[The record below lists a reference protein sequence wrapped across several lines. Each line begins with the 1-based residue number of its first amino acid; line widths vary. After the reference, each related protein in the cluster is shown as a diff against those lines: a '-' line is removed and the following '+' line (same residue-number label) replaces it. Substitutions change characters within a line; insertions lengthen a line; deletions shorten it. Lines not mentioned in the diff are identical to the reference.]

1 MIKRFGL
8 LAIMLVGMAVF
19 FYFDLGQYL
28 TFSALKVHRHQLLE
42 FVQANMLLAVLI
54 YMGLYII
61 VVALSLPGGAVMT
74 ITGGFLFGS
83 VLGTVQVV
91 IAATVGATILFL
103 TARLAL
109 GDTLKKKAGPWLKK
123 LESGFNEDALNYIL
137 VLRLVPLFPFFVVNL
152 VPAFLNVGTRVYILG
167 TFIGIIPGT
176 FVYASIGSGIGSVFE
191 AGNEFSAKGLLT
203 PDIVIAL
210 VGLGVLS
217 LLPVLYKKV
226 KAKK

>member
-1 MIKRFGL
+1 
-8 LAIMLVGMAVF
+8 MLVGMAVF

-54 YMGLYII
+54 YMGLYIV